1 MVLIGQD
8 WAVDQGAW
16 GRKAVFR
23 SYPRL
28 LKSEWELRRRRGR
41 GVSGSICFYKLNLYA
56 EYIIRNAELDESQ
69 AGIKITRRNINNLM
83 QMTPP

>member
-1 MVLIGQD
+1 MVRIEQD

-28 LKSEWELRRRRGR
+28 LKSEWELRRRWGR
-41 GVSGSICFYKLNLYA
+41 EYPAAYVFKNLNLYV
-56 EYIIRNAELDESQ
+56 EYIILNTKLDESQ
-69 AGIKITRRNINNLM
+69 AGIKIARRNINNLM
-83 QMTPP
+83 QMIPS